1 MTRTVKYGT
10 NELKIDN
17 DELTVEEIQQEFTKF
32 YPELEN
38 ATATVEGNTITFEV
52 KAGVK
57 GMARTV
63 KYGTNELKID
73 NDELTVK
80 EIQEEFSKFYPEL
93 ENATATVDGDTI
105 TFEVKAGVKGMA
117 RTVKYGT
124 NELKIDNDEL
134 TVKEIQ
140 EEFSKFYPELENAT
154 ATVDG
159 DTITFEV
166 KAGVKGMARTVKYGT
181 NELKI
186 DNDELTVKEIQEEFS
201 KFYPELEN
209 ATATVEGDTITF
221 EVKAGVKG
229 MPRIV
234 VK

>member
-10 NELKIDN
+10 HELQIAN
-17 DELTVEEIQQEFTKF
+17 DELTVEEIKQEFTKF

-63 KYGTNELKID
+63 KYGTHELQIQ
-73 NDELTVK
+73 NDELTVE
-80 EIQEEFSKFYPEL
+80 EIQQEFTKFYPEL

-124 NELKIDNDEL
+124 HELQIQNDEL
-134 TVKEIQ
+134 TVEEIQ
-140 EEFSKFYPELENAT
+140 QEFTKFYPELENAT

-181 NELKI
+181 HELQI
-186 DNDELTVKEIQEEFS
+186 PNDELTVEEIQQEFT

-209 ATATVEGDTITF
+209 ATATVDGDTITF

>member
-1 MTRTVKYGT
+1 MARKVIYGT
-10 NELKIDN
+10 QTL
-17 DELTVEEIQQEFTKF
+17 EI
-32 YPELEN
+32 
-38 ATATVEGNTITFEV
+38 A
-52 KAGVK
+52 
-57 GMARTV
+57 
-63 KYGTNELKID
+63 

-80 EIQEEFSKFYPEL
+80 EIQEEFTKFYPEL

-117 RTVKYGT
+117 RKVVYGT
-124 NELKIDNDEL
+124 QTLDIANDEL

-140 EEFSKFYPELENAT
+140 EEFTKFYPELENAT

-166 KAGVKGMARTVKYGT
+166 KAGVKGMARKVIYGT
-181 NELKI
+181 QTLDI
-186 DNDELTVKEIQEEFS
+186 ANDELTVEEIKEEFT

-229 MPRIV
+229 MARKVVYGTQTLDIANDELTVKEIQEEFTKFYPELENATATVDGDTITFEVKAGVKGMPRIV

>member
-17 DELTVEEIQQEFTKF
+17 DQLTVEEIKQEFTKF

-38 ATATVEGNTITFEV
+38 STATVEGNTITFEV

-209 ATATVEGDTITF
+209 ATATVDGDTITF